1 MAGRAPA
8 SAPAVSPALRSAL
21 FVLNLLGWVVSLGLV
36 AVGLYARLLKQAEA
50 AVACLALDPALLLL
64 LLGVLVFLVTFC
76 GCVGALRENI
86 CLLQAFSICLTVIFL
101 LQLAAGALGFV
112 FSDGARGRVS
122 EVINAAIVHYRDDP
136 DLQNLID
143 FGQKEFRCCGGV
155 SYRDWS
161 RNVYFN
167 CSAANPSRERCSVPF
182 SCCLHDPGKGVIN
195 TMCGQGA
202 QARSYAEASAS
213 IHPSGCIA
221 ELAGWLH
228 RNLVLLGGIA
238 LALALPQLVGIVL
251 ARVLL
256 RQVKDQVQRHHRAE
270 PWR

>member
-1 MAGRAPA
+1 
-8 SAPAVSPALRSAL
+8 
-21 FVLNLLGWVVSLGLV
+21 
-36 AVGLYARLLKQAEA
+36 
-50 AVACLALDPALLLL
+50 ALDPALLLL

-143 FGQKEFRCCGGV
+143 FGQKEVRGDTGGTPPAPKGARLPPEIHGDPPPGLSQEGLAV
-155 SYRDWS
+155 G
-161 RNVYFN
+161 
-167 CSAANPSRERCSVPF
+167 AKPSLGQGE
-182 SCCLHDPGKGVIN
+182 GVIN
-195 TMCGQGA
+195 TLCGQGA
-202 QARSYAEASAS
+202 QARSYAEAGAS

-221 ELAGWLH
+221 ELAGWLR

-256 RQVKDQVQRHHRAE
+256 RQLKDQVQRHYRAE